1 MLALSRFILLL
12 SITAVGM
19 ALHAKGVSDAPRVRV
34 VNMMPGIG
42 YLKDVMILSNDGK
55 TLRHIKYGKGKGFLK
70 KTAGPIEFNL
80 ISEYPGGGQL
90 LNENAF
96 PTTLAAGHDYLLVL
110 NRLNDGTSVPA
121 ALNLDFDRA
130 VQDPGDGYA
139 RVILINT
146 MVGHDLVLSY
156 DPGSVMDSEFEQG
169 DVQDALLHTGTY
181 TFIAKDQLSLKTLSQ
196 VTLKMKSDTTNYV
209 IFGGT
214 TEPNDIFPPLVNVYK
229 TKY

>member
-1 MLALSRFILLL
+1 MSVLR
-12 SITAVGM
+12 ITAVAM
-19 ALHAKGVSDAPRVRV
+19 CIAMVSVAQCKGVAPDAARVRV

-42 YLKDVMILSNDGK
+42 YLKDVMLVSNDGK
-55 TLRHIKYGKGKGFLK
+55 MLRHVKYGKGKGFIK
-70 KTAGPIEFNL
+70 KATGPIEFTL

-96 PTTLAAGHDYLLVL
+96 PTSLAGGHDYLLVL
-110 NRLNDGTSVPA
+110 NRLNDGTSEPA

-130 VQDPGDGYA
+130 VQAPGDGYA

-156 DPGSVMDSEFEQG
+156 DPGSVMDSEFEQS
-169 DVQDALLHTGTY
+169 DVEDALLHTGTY
-181 TFIAKDQLSLKTLSQ
+181 TFTVKDQLSLETFSY
-196 VTLKMKSDTTNYV
+196 VTLKMKSDTSYYV

-214 TEPNDIFPPLVNVYK
+214 TDPNDIFPPLVNVYK